1 MKRFFLAT
9 LALMISFSAWAQSS
23 KVTATITDATNNSA
37 VIGAVFEL
45 APADDAD
52 NESKKKYYTSGGEG
66 DITITGVAYGKYKV
80 KITYIGYA
88 DKEMDIEVKSANT
101 KLGTIA
107 MEEGNTRIET
117 VVKTVQAIRASQS
130 GDTISYNADAF
141 KVASDADVEGL
152 LKKMPGITVSDGTV
166 TAQGE
171 TIQKIFVDGKE
182 FFGDDVATAIST
194 LPAQSIQSIEVFN
207 KLSDQAE
214 FSGREDGDSYKAL
227 NLITRENMRQGV
239 FGKVY
244 AGYGYQPETDRV
256 TDHNKYMV
264 GGNVNI
270 FNGNSRTTVTGLL
283 NNINQQNFSF
293 QDILGVAG
301 GGMGGRGG
309 GMGGRGGGGGGFM
322 MGRQGGIA
330 NVASLGLNYSNNWKN
345 NKIKLQ
351 ASYFYN
357 RTRSK
362 NLNDQTTWYEAPL
375 EHMGTKEQ
383 SAFSDNKN
391 YNHRLNARFDWRIS
405 SNQSI
410 MARTNFSFQGHTP
423 FSETNGYQDGTDFY
437 NIIMSGSEGKNKGYN
452 FSQSLLYN
460 LRLNDKGSMLSFNGN
475 VSYRDSNNDSRSFST
490 ERTIDNGDGTY
501 NPYLRYLENL
511 SGSSNLGVE
520 AGMEY
525 TLPISKASQFS
536 FEYEFDMT
544 NQDSDRD
551 TYNFG
556 NDATYTNGE
565 WDPQLSNVYTSDYIR
580 HNIGPSFNWSKN
592 RNNIVVNL
600 NYQYSTLD
608 GYIRSSKEQ
617 SIKRSYND
625 FTYFVRGMFYL
636 NQQHSINFMAS
647 ADTNNPGIQQLNS
660 ILDIS
665 DMQYMSRGNENL
677 DPAYSHMVM
686 LNYNF
691 TNLEKGRTLMLM
703 GMFNTSNNYIG
714 QSLYT
719 GNNIPQDVI
728 DEAGAR
734 PTQFSTYEN
743 VGGQMSLGGMLHY
756 GFPINFL
763 KSNMNFMFGVNY
775 SESPSLVNGVRNIA
789 SNMCYN
795 GCVTL
800 GSNISE
806 NVDFTIGWNGN
817 YNLADN
823 SLAER
828 GNKNEYFSHSASANL
843 KAVFWKGF
851 TFTANASYVQNIGYT
866 NDYNDSYVLVN
877 AYVGKKLFKSQLG
890 ELLVGVNDIFN
901 QNTAFSRSTGSGFT
915 QNTWNSVIG
924 RYFTV
929 QFTYNLRAFGK
940 KGSQNISDYET
951 QDRRRGFNGMPGG
964 QGGPPAGGPPAGGP
978 PAGGPPMGGGRGPG
992 GFGGGMR

>member
-1 MKRFFLAT
+1 MKRLFLLT
-9 LALMISFSAWAQSS
+9 MALMVCFSAAAQNS
-23 KVTATITDATNNSA
+23 KITAKIIDAANNSA

-52 NESKKKYYTSGGEG
+52 NESKKKYYTSGGVG
-66 DITITGVAYGKYKV
+66 DITISGVAYGKYKV

-101 KLGTIA
+101 KLGDIA
-107 MEEGNTRIET
+107 LEEGNTRIET

-130 GDTISYNADAF
+130 GDTISYNADAY

-152 LKKMPGITVSDGTV
+152 LKKMPGIQVSGGQV

-171 TIQKIFVDGKE
+171 AIQKIFVDGKE

-214 FSGREDGDSYKAL
+214 FSGRDDGDSYKAL
-227 NLITRENMRQGV
+227 NLITRAGMRQGV

-244 AGYGYQPETDRV
+244 GGYGYQPETDRV

-270 FNGNSRTTVTGLL
+270 FNGDSRTTVTGLL

-309 GMGGRGGGGGGFM
+309 GRGGGFM

-330 NVASLGLNYSNNWKN
+330 NVGSLGLNYSNNWKN

-362 NLNDQTTWYEAPL
+362 NLNEQTTWYEAPL
-375 EHMGTKEQ
+375 ENMGTKEQ

-391 YNHRLNARFDWRIS
+391 YNHRFNARFDWRIAD
-405 SNQSI
+405 NQSI
-410 MARTNFSFQGHTP
+410 MTRTNFSFQGYTP
-423 FSETNGYQDGTDFY
+423 FSETNGYQDGLDFY
-437 NIIMSGSEGKNKGYN
+437 NIIMSGSNGQNKGYN
-452 FSQSLLYN
+452 FSQSLQYN
-460 LRLNDKGSMLSFNGN
+460 LRLNDKGRMLSINGD
-475 VSYRDSNNDSRSFST
+475 VSYRDNDNDSRSFST
-490 ERTIDNGDGTY
+490 EKTDPIVDGDGNITGY
-501 NPYLRYLENL
+501 NPYLRYLSNL
-511 SGSSNLGVE
+511 SASNELGVGAE
-520 AGMEY
+520 VEY
-525 TLPISKASQFS
+525 TEPISKSSQFS
-536 FEYEFDMT
+536 LEYEFELSKD
-544 NQDSDRD
+544 DSNRD

-556 NDATYTNGE
+556 NDASYTNGE
-565 WDPQLSNVYTSDYIR
+565 WDPRLSNIFTSDYMT
-580 HNIGPSFNWSKN
+580 HAVGPSFNWSKN
-592 RNNIVVNL
+592 RNSFVVEL
-600 NYQYSTLD
+600 NYQHSILD
-608 GYIRSSKEQ
+608 GYIRSSQEQ

-636 NQQHSINFMAS
+636 NQQHSINFMAR
-647 ADTNNPGIQQLNS
+647 ANTNNPGIQQLNS

-743 VGGQMSLGGMLHY
+743 VGGQKMITGMLHY

-775 SESPSLVNGVRNIA
+775 SETPSLVNSVRNIA
-789 SNMCYN
+789 SNMGYN
-795 GCVTL
+795 GGVTL

-806 NVDFTIGWNGN
+806 NIDFTIGWNGN

-823 SLAER
+823 SLAGR
-828 GNKNEYFSHSASANL
+828 GNKNEYFSHSATANL

-866 NDYNDSYVLVN
+866 NDYNDSYALVN
-877 AYVGKKLFKSQLG
+877 AYIGKKVFKNQLG
-890 ELLVGVNDIFN
+890 EILVGVNDIFN

-940 KGSQNISDYET
+940 KGSQNINDY
-951 QDRRRGFNGMPGG
+951 QMQGQRGGRPGGMPG
-964 QGGPPAGGPPAGGP
+964 QGGRPAGGP

-992 GFGGGMR
+992 GFGGGGFR

>member
-9 LALMISFSAWAQSS
+9 LALMISFSASAQSS
-23 KVTATITDATNNSA
+23 KITAKIIDAANNSA

-52 NESKKKYYTSGGEG
+52 NESKKKYYTSGGAGE
-66 DITITGVAYGKYKV
+66 ISISGVAYGKYKV

-88 DKEMDIEVKSANT
+88 DKEMDVEVKSANT
-101 KLGTIA
+101 KLGDIA
-107 MEEGNTRIET
+107 LEEGNTRIET

-130 GDTISYNADAF
+130 GDTITYNADAY

-152 LKKMPGITVSDGTV
+152 LKKMPGIQVSDGQV

-171 TIQKIFVDGKE
+171 AIQKIFVDGKE

-194 LPAQSIQSIEVFN
+194 LPAQSIESIEVFN

-214 FSGREDGDSYKAL
+214 FSGRDDGDSYKAL
-227 NLITRENMRQGV
+227 NLITRAGMRQGV

-244 AGYGYQPETDRV
+244 AGYGYQPDTDRV

-270 FNGNSRTTVTGLL
+270 FNGESRVTVTGLL

-309 GMGGRGGGGGGFM
+309 GMGGGFM

-330 NVASLGLNYSNNWKN
+330 NVGSLGLNYSNNWKD

-362 NLNDQTTWYEAPL
+362 NLNDQITWYEAPL
-375 EHMGTKEQ
+375 ENLGTKEQ

-391 YNHRLNARFDWRIS
+391 YNHRFNARFDWRIAD
-405 SNQSI
+405 NQSI

-423 FSETNGYQDGTDFY
+423 FSETNGYQDGLDFY
-437 NIIMSGSEGKNKGYN
+437 NIIMSGSNGENKGYN
-452 FSQSLLYN
+452 FSQSLQYN
-460 LRLNDKGSMLSFNGN
+460 LRLNEEGRMISINGD
-475 VSYRDSNNDSRSFST
+475 VSYRDSDNDSRSFST

-501 NPYLRYLENL
+501 DPYLRFLSNL

-520 AGMEY
+520 AEVEY
-525 TLPISKASQFS
+525 TEPISKTSQFS
-536 FEYEFDMT
+536 LEYEFELT
-544 NQDSDRD
+544 NQDSNRD

-556 NDATYTNGE
+556 NDDSYTNGVL
-565 WDPQLSNVYTSDYIR
+565 DPRLSNVYTSDYMI
-580 HNIGPSFNWSKN
+580 HSIGPSFNWSKN
-592 RNNIVVNL
+592 RNNIVVEL
-600 NYQYSTLD
+600 NYQHSTLD
-608 GYIRSSKEQ
+608 GYIKSSQEQ
-617 SIKRSYND
+617 KIKRSYND
-625 FTYFVRGMFYL
+625 FTYFVRGMFYI
-636 NQQHSINFMAS
+636 NQQHSFNIMAR
-647 ADTNNPGIQQLNS
+647 ANTNNPGIQQLNS

-665 DMQYMSRGNENL
+665 DMQYMSTGNEYL
-677 DPAYSHMVM
+677 DPAYSHMFM

-719 GNNIPQDVI
+719 GDNAVQKLQ
-728 DEAGAR
+728 ELYGTAATEGYK

-743 VGGQMSLGGMLHY
+743 VGGQKMVMGMLHY
-756 GFPINFL
+756 GFPVSFI
-763 KSNMNFMFGVNY
+763 KSNLNLMFGVNY
-775 SESPSLVNGVRNIA
+775 SETPSLVNGVRNIA
-789 SNMCYN
+789 SNMGYN
-795 GCVTL
+795 GGITL

-806 NVDFTIGWNGN
+806 NVDFTIGWNGA

-823 SLAER
+823 SLAGR
-828 GNKNEYFSHSASANL
+828 GNKNEYFNHSASANL

-851 TFTANASYVQNIGYT
+851 TFTASASYVQNIGYT
-866 NDYNDSYVLVN
+866 NDYNDSYALVN
-877 AYVGKKLFKSQLG
+877 AYIGKKLFKNQLG
-890 ELLVGVNDIFN
+890 EVLVGVNDIFN
-901 QNTAFSRSTGSGFT
+901 QNTSFSRSTGSGYT
-915 QNTWNSVIG
+915 QNMWNSVIG

-929 QFTYNLRAFGK
+929 QFTYNLRLFGK
-940 KGSQNISDYET
+940 KGSQNISDYES
-951 QDRRRGFNGMPGG
+951 QGGRRGFGGMPG
-964 QGGPPAGGPPAGGP
+964 QGGRPAGGP

-992 GFGGGMR
+992 GGGFGGGGFR

>member
-1 MKRFFLAT
+1 MKRFFLVT
-9 LALMISFSAWAQSS
+9 LALMISFTASAQSS
-23 KVTATITDATNNSA
+23 KITATITEEATNTA
-37 VIGAVFEL
+37 IIGAVFEL

-52 NESKKKYYTSGGEG
+52 NESKKKYYTSGGKG
-66 DITITGVAYGKYKV
+66 DISISGVAYGKYKV
-80 KITYIGYA
+80 KITYIGYE
-88 DKEMDIEVKSANT
+88 DKLLDVEVKSATT

-107 MEEGNTRIET
+107 MAEGNTRIET

-130 GDTISYNADAF
+130 GDTISYNTDAY
-141 KVASDADVEGL
+141 KVASDASVEGL
-152 LKKMPGITVSDGTV
+152 LKKMPGIQVSDGQV

-171 TIQKIFVDGKE
+171 AIQKIFVDGKE
-182 FFGDDVATAIST
+182 FFGDDVATAINT

-214 FSGREDGDSYKAL
+214 FSGRDDGESYKAL

-239 FGKVY
+239 FGQLY

-256 TDHNKYMV
+256 TDHNKYV
-264 GGNVNI
+264 AGGNVNI
-270 FNGNSRTTVTGLL
+270 FNGNSRTTVTGLV

-309 GMGGRGGGGGGFM
+309 GRGGFM

-330 NVASLGLNYSNNWKN
+330 NVGSAGLNYSNNWKN

-357 RTRSK
+357 RTRSR
-362 NLNDQTTWYEAPL
+362 NLNDQITWYEAPL
-375 EHMGTKEQ
+375 EHLGTKEQ

-391 YNHRLNARFDWRIS
+391 YNHRLNARFDWRLAD
-405 SNQSI
+405 NQSI
-410 MARTNFSFQGHTP
+410 MTRTNFSFQGHTP
-423 FSETNGYQDGTDFY
+423 FSETNGYQDGLDFY

-452 FSQSLLYN
+452 FSQSLQYN
-460 LRLNDKGSMLSFNGN
+460 LRLNENGRMLSINGD
-475 VSYRDSNNDSRSFST
+475 VSYRDSQNDSRSFST
-490 ERTIDNGDGTY
+490 ERTLDNGDGTY
-501 NPYLRYLENL
+501 APYLRYLSNL
-511 SGSSNLGVE
+511 SASNDLGVGAE
-520 AGMEY
+520 IEY
-525 TLPISKASQFS
+525 TEPLSKSSQFS
-536 FEYEFDMT
+536 LEYEFELSKD
-544 NQDSDRD
+544 DSNRD

-556 NDATYTNGE
+556 NDSSYTNGA
-565 WDPQLSNVYTSDYIR
+565 WDPRLSNVFTSDYMT
-580 HNIGPSFNWSKN
+580 HSVGPSFNWSKN
-592 RNNIVVNL
+592 RNSVVVEL
-600 NYQYSTLD
+600 NYQHSILD
-608 GYIRSSKEQ
+608 GYIRSSQEQ

-636 NQQHSINFMAS
+636 SQQHSINFMAR
-647 ADTNNPGIQQLNS
+647 ANTNNPGIQQLNS

-665 DMQYMSRGNENL
+665 DMQYMSTGNENL

-691 TNLEKGRTLMLM
+691 TNLEKGRTLMIM
-703 GMFNTSNNYIG
+703 GMFNASNNYIG

-719 GNNIPQDVI
+719 GANAHQKLLDIYGQQAI
-728 DEAGAR
+728 DYH

-743 VGGQMSLGGMLHY
+743 IGGQMTTMGMLHY
-756 GFPINFL
+756 GFPISFL
-763 KSNMNFMFGVNY
+763 KSNMNILLGVNY
-775 SESPSLVNGVRNIA
+775 SETPSLVDGVRNIA
-789 SNMCYN
+789 SNMGYN
-795 GCVTL
+795 GGVTL

-823 SLAER
+823 SLAGR

-851 TFTANASYVQNIGYT
+851 TFTTNANYVQNIGFT

-877 AYVGKKLFKSQLG
+877 AYIGKKLFKSQLG
-890 ELLVGVNDIFN
+890 EVLLGVNDIFN
-901 QNTAFSRSTGSGFT
+901 QNTAFSRTTGSGFT

-940 KGSQNISDYET
+940 KGSKNISDY
-951 QDRRRGFNGMPGG
+951 QSQGQRRGFGGMPG
-964 QGGPPAGGPPAGGP
+964 QGGR
-978 PAGGPPMGGGRGPG
+978 PAGGPPMGGGRPPMGG
-992 GFGGGMR
+992 GFGGMR

>member
-1 MKRFFLAT
+1 MKRFFLLT
-9 LALMISFSAWAQSS
+9 LALLISVSAFAQSS
-23 KVTATITDATNNSA
+23 KITATIIDAANKSA

-66 DITITGVAYGKYKV
+66 DISISGVAYGKYKV

-88 DKEMDIEVKSANT
+88 DKEMDIEVKGANT
-101 KLGTIA
+101 KLGNIA
-107 MEEGNTRIET
+107 LEEGNTRIET

-130 GDTISYNADAF
+130 GDTISYNADAY

-152 LKKMPGITVSDGTV
+152 LKKMPGIQVSDGQV

-171 TIQKIFVDGKE
+171 AIQKIFVDGKE

-214 FSGREDGDSYKAL
+214 FSGRDDGDSYKAL
-227 NLITRENMRQGV
+227 NLITRAGMRQGV

-244 AGYGYQPETDRV
+244 GGYGYQPETDRV
-256 TDHNKYMV
+256 TDHNKYMI

-270 FNGNSRTTVTGLL
+270 FNGESRTTVTGLL

-309 GMGGRGGGGGGFM
+309 GMGGGFM
-322 MGRQGGIA
+322 RGRQGGIA
-330 NVASLGLNYSNNWKN
+330 NVGSLGLNYSNNWKN

-362 NLNDQTTWYEAPL
+362 NLNDQITWYEAPL
-375 EHMGTKEQ
+375 ENLGTKEQ
-383 SAFSDNKN
+383 SAYSDNKN
-391 YNHRLNARFDWRIS
+391 YNHRFNARFDWRIAD
-405 SNQSI
+405 NQSI
-410 MARTNFSFQGHTP
+410 MTRTNFSFQGHTP
-423 FSETNGYQDGTDFY
+423 FSETNGYQDGLDFY
-437 NIIMSGSEGKNKGYN
+437 NIIRSGSNGENKGYN
-452 FSQSLLYN
+452 FSQSLQYN
-460 LRLNDKGSMLSFNGN
+460 LRLNDKGRMLSVNGDF
-475 VSYRDSNNDSRSFST
+475 SYRDSDNDSRSFST
-490 ERTIDNGDGTY
+490 EKTDPIVDDDGNITGY

-511 SGSSNLGVE
+511 SGSSNLGVSAE
-520 AGMEY
+520 VEY
-525 TLPISKASQFS
+525 TEPISKYSQFS
-536 FEYEFDMT
+536 LEYEFELT

-556 NDATYTNGE
+556 NDGTYTDGVL
-565 WDPQLSNVYTSDYIR
+565 DPRLSNVYTSDYMI
-580 HNIGPSFNWSKN
+580 HAVGPSFNWSKN
-592 RNNIVVNL
+592 RNNIVVEL
-600 NYQYSTLD
+600 NYQHSTLD
-608 GYIRSSKEQ
+608 GYIKSSQEQ
-617 SIKRSYND
+617 KITRSYND
-625 FTYFVRGMFYL
+625 FTYFVRGMFYF
-636 NQQHSINFMAS
+636 NQQHSINVMAR
-647 ADTNNPGIQQLNS
+647 ANTNNPGIQQLNS

-665 DMQYMSRGNENL
+665 DMQYMSTGNEHL
-677 DPAYSHMVM
+677 DPAYSHMFM

-703 GMFNTSNNYIG
+703 AMFNTSNNYIG

-719 GNNIPQDVI
+719 GVNAVQKLQKLYGA
-728 DEAGAR
+728 DETEGYK

-743 VGGQMSLGGMLHY
+743 VGGQKSITGMLHY

-763 KSNMNFMFGVNY
+763 KSNVNFTFGVNY
-775 SESPSLVNGVRNIA
+775 SETPSLVNGERNIA
-789 SNMCYN
+789 SNMGYN
-795 GCVTL
+795 GGVTL

-806 NVDFTIGWNGN
+806 NVDFTIGWNGG

-823 SLAER
+823 SLAAR
-828 GNKNEYFSHSASANL
+828 GNKNEYFNHAASGNL

-851 TFTANASYVQNIGYT
+851 TFTASASYVQNIGYT
-866 NDYNDSYVLVN
+866 NDYNDSYALVN
-877 AYVGKKLFKSQLG
+877 AYVGKKLFKNQLG
-890 ELLVGVNDIFN
+890 ELLFGVNDIFN
-901 QNTAFSRSTGSGFT
+901 QNTSFGRSTGSGFT

-929 QFTYNLRAFGK
+929 QFTYNIRAFGK
-940 KGSQNISDYET
+940 KGSQNINDY
-951 QDRRRGFNGMPGG
+951 QMGGGRRGPGG
-964 QGGPPAGGPPAGGP
+964 MGGPGGPGGR
-978 PAGGPPMGGGRGPG
+978 PAGGPPMGGRPPG

>member
-1 MKRFFLAT
+1 MKRLFLVT
-9 LALMISFSAWAQSS
+9 LALMISLTASAQSS
-23 KVTATITDATNNSA
+23 KITATITEEATNTA
-37 VIGAVFEL
+37 IIGAVFEL

-52 NESKKKYYTSGGEG
+52 NESKKKYYTSGGKG
-66 DITITGVAYGKYKV
+66 DISISGVAYGKYKV
-80 KITYIGYA
+80 KITYIGYE
-88 DKEMDIEVKSANT
+88 DKLLDVEVKSATT

-107 MEEGNTRIET
+107 MAEGNTRIET

-130 GDTISYNADAF
+130 GDTIAYNTDAY
-141 KVASDADVEGL
+141 KVASDASVEGL
-152 LKKMPGITVSDGTV
+152 LKKMPGIQVSDGQV

-171 TIQKIFVDGKE
+171 AIQKIFVDGKE

-214 FSGREDGDSYKAL
+214 FSGRDDGESYKAL

-239 FGKVY
+239 FGQLY

-256 TDHNKYMV
+256 TDHNKYV
-264 GGNVNI
+264 AGGNVNI
-270 FNGNSRTTVTGLL
+270 FNGNSRTTVTGLV

-309 GMGGRGGGGGGFM
+309 GRGGGFM

-330 NVASLGLNYSNNWKN
+330 NVGSVGLNYSNNWKN

-357 RTRSK
+357 RTRSR
-362 NLNDQTTWYEAPL
+362 NLNDQITWYEAPL
-375 EHMGTKEQ
+375 EHLGTKEQ

-391 YNHRLNARFDWRIS
+391 YNHRLNARFDWRLAD
-405 SNQSI
+405 NQSI
-410 MARTNFSFQGHTP
+410 MTRTNFSFQGHTP
-423 FSETNGYQDGTDFY
+423 FSETNGYQDGLDFY

-452 FSQSLLYN
+452 FSQSLQYN
-460 LRLNDKGSMLSFNGN
+460 LRLNDKGRMLSINGD
-475 VSYRDSNNDSRSFST
+475 VSYRDSNNDSRSVST
-490 ERTIDNGDGTY
+490 ERTLDNGDGTY
-501 NPYLRYLENL
+501 APYLRYLSNL
-511 SGSSNLGVE
+511 SASNDLGVE
-520 AGMEY
+520 AEVEF
-525 TLPISKASQFS
+525 TEPLSKSSQVS
-536 FEYEFDMT
+536 LEYEFELSKD
-544 NQDSDRD
+544 DSNRD

-556 NDATYTNGE
+556 NDSSYTNGAL
-565 WDPQLSNVYTSDYIR
+565 DPRLSNVFTSDYMT
-580 HNIGPSFNWSKN
+580 HSVGPSFNWSKN
-592 RNNIVVNL
+592 RNSVVVEL
-600 NYQYSTLD
+600 NYQHSILD
-608 GYIRSSKEQ
+608 GYIRSSQEQ

-636 NQQHSINFMAS
+636 SQQHSINFMAR
-647 ADTNNPGIQQLNS
+647 ANTNNPGIQQLNS

-665 DMQYMSRGNENL
+665 DMQYMSTGNENL

-691 TNLEKGRTLMLM
+691 TNLEKGRTLMVM
-703 GMFNTSNNYIG
+703 GLFNASNNYIG

-719 GNNIPQDVI
+719 GANAHQKLLDIYGQQAI
-728 DEAGAR
+728 DYH

-743 VGGQMSLGGMLHY
+743 IGGQMSTMGMVHY
-756 GFPINFL
+756 GFPISFL
-763 KSNMNFMFGVNY
+763 KSNMNISLGVNY
-775 SESPSLVNGVRNIA
+775 SETPSLVDGVRNIA
-789 SNMCYN
+789 SNMGYN
-795 GCVTL
+795 GGVTL

-823 SLAER
+823 SLAGR
-828 GNKNEYFSHSASANL
+828 GNKNEYFSHAASANL

-851 TFTANASYVQNIGYT
+851 PFTANANYVQNIGFT

-877 AYVGKKLFKSQLG
+877 AYIGKKLFKSQLG
-890 ELLVGVNDIFN
+890 EVLLGVNDIFN
-901 QNTAFSRSTGSGFT
+901 QNTAFSRTTGSGFT

-940 KGSQNISDYET
+940 KGSKNISDY
-951 QDRRRGFNGMPGG
+951 QSQGQRRGPGGMPG
-964 QGGPPAGGPPAGGP
+964 QGGR
-978 PAGGPPMGGGRGPG
+978 PPMGGGRPPMGGGRPPMGG
-992 GFGGGMR
+992 GFGGMR